1 MKNLLTDQLKN
12 IQAYRHII
20 EDIHKHEY
28 PISVHGIIEE
38 TVAHLCYGLKNELE
52 KPIVLITYSGLK
64 AKKIYE
70 TLNEYDTG
78 VAEIYPVREFIYY
91 DLEALSLENI
101 YQRLAFLSQMARK
114 EPKIFIVP
122 IESLLHK
129 TMSKEFLL
137 KSCKKFSVG
146 DELSL
151 ETMADY
157 FLSVGYERVE
167 TVEGKGQYSIRGGII
182 DFFSPSSENAFR
194 IELFDTEI
202 DSIRSFDVKNQR
214 TICNLE
220 ACEVIPASEI
230 IIPMARKDKY
240 AEKLQKQIEETIEE
254 IRDTEVQSFLSE
266 KYLTLKEKIQEN
278 IHIHNRTLLL
288 PLLKDEVA
296 SIIDYMDDDF
306 TLLLD
311 EPPRIKEVYEKCEAD
326 NLERLVDLLE
336 KGEVLKSHFNIIEK
350 YAKIQKKIVE
360 QNVITLSMIAKN
372 DRIYKPKAIYNIQ
385 CKEANVFSHKLEEL
399 SQELKKYQYRGYKIL
414 IFAGNQER
422 GNRLE
427 KTLLEYDIS
436 SSFIENFEGDIQSG
450 QIIIVPKTLTKG
462 FEYTEIKW
470 MVLSDTDIF
479 GTHKKKTKFKAKVGE
494 TSKIDT
500 FADINIGD
508 YVVHET
514 HGIGKYVGIEKLDI
528 QGIIKD
534 YMKIQYSGED
544 KLFIPVD
551 QMGLVQKYIGS
562 DSLNP
567 RVNKLNS
574 SEWKKTKQRVKKAIE
589 DMAGELLELYAQRK
603 KLRGYAFGM
612 DSSWQQEFEDAFPYE
627 ETNDQLKCIQEIKLD
642 MESDR
647 PMDRLLCGDVGYGKT
662 EVALRAAFKAVTD
675 GKQVAILVP
684 TTILAQQH
692 YNTISERFKDYPV
705 RVQMLSRFRTK
716 KQQDLIIGE
725 VKSGEVD
732 VIVGTHRLLSN
743 DVNYHDL
750 GLLIIDEEQRFGVK
764 HKEKIKQLKQNI
776 DVLTLTA
783 TPIPRTLH
791 MSMIGIRDMSVIE
804 EPPEERIP
812 VQTYVLEKN
821 DHVIKEA
828 VLKELERNGQLFYV
842 YNRVQGIESV
852 ASHIQKLVPEA
863 RVVVGHGKMGERE
876 LENVMID
883 FMNYEYDVLVCTTI
897 IETGLDISN
906 ANTMIIQDADNMGLS
921 QLYQLR
927 GRVGRSN
934 RVAYAYFMYEKN
946 KSLSEIAEKR
956 LKAIKEFTEFGSG
969 FKIAMRDLELRGAG
983 NVLGMEQSGHL
994 EAIGYDLYV
1003 KYLDEAIKRLQ
1014 GIEVKDEI
1022 ETEIDMQVDAYIP
1035 ERYIRD
1041 EFTRLEVYKK
1051 IARIKTEVQQDDMID
1066 ELIDRFGDI
1075 PIPVTNLIHI
1085 ALLKEEATQAYIAKI
1100 EQKEHIVKFTFAS
1113 NEKMNMEVFGGLVD
1127 LYKKRIAFD
1136 ASGEMAIKLRI
1147 KHNTQKEIIDEI
1159 NDFVKKLT
1167 VLLS

>member
-1 MKNLLTDQLKN
+1 MKNILTDQLKN
-12 IQAYRHII
+12 IQSYKHLL
-20 EDIHKHEY
+20 EDIGNNQY
-28 PISVHGIIEE
+28 PISLHGIIEE
-38 TVAHLCYGLKNELE
+38 TAPHICYGLNEDTN
-52 KPIVLITYSGLK
+52 KPIVIITYSGLK

-70 TLNEYDTG
+70 SLNEYASNT
-78 VAEIYPVREFIYY
+78 AELYPIRELIYY
-91 DLEALSLENI
+91 DLDALSLETI
-101 YQRLAFLSQMARK
+101 YQRLVFLDKMAKK
-114 EPKIFIVP
+114 EPKIFVIPV
-122 IESLLHK
+122 ESLIHK
-129 TMSKEFLL
+129 TMSKEYLNKSSKIMSIGDDIDLESLSDFLL
-137 KSCKKFSVG
+137 
-146 DELSL
+146 EI
-151 ETMADY
+151 
-157 FLSVGYERVE
+157 GYERVE
-167 TVEGKGQYSIRGGII
+167 MVEGQGQYSIRGGIVDI
-182 DFFSPSSENAFR
+182 FSPNSENAFR

-202 DSIRSFDVKNQR
+202 DSIRCFDVKNQR
-214 TICNLE
+214 TIENIDV
-220 ACEVIPASEI
+220 CEIIPASEI
-230 IIPMARKDKY
+230 ILDINKKNDYIKQ
-240 AEKLQKQIEETIEE
+240 LQKYVDETAKEMLDA
-254 IRDTEVQSFLSE
+254 DTKEFLES
-266 KYLTLKEKIQEN
+266 KYGNLKEKLKEN
-278 IHIHNRTLLL
+278 LHIHNRTLLL
-288 PLLKDEVA
+288 PLLKEEVA
-296 SIIDYMDDDF
+296 SIVDYIDEDF
-306 TLLLD
+306 IVMLD
-311 EPPRIKEVYEKCEAD
+311 EPSRIKEVYEKSEND
-326 NLERLVDLLE
+326 NLDRLVDLLE

-350 YAKIQKKIVE
+350 YSKIQKKIGM
-360 QNVITLSMIAKN
+360 QNIITMSMIAKN
-372 DRIYKPKAIYNIQ
+372 DKIYKPISIYNIQ

-399 SQELKKYQYRGYKIL
+399 SEELKKHQYRGYKIL
-414 IFAGNQER
+414 IFSGNKDR
-422 GNRLE
+422 GQRLE

-436 SSFIENFEGDIQSG
+436 STFSENYREEIKSG
-450 QIIIVPKTLTKG
+450 QIVIIPRTLTKG
-462 FEYTEIKW
+462 FEYSEIKW
-470 MVLSDTDIF
+470 MILSDSDIF
-479 GTHKKKTKFKAKVGE
+479 GTHKKKNRNKYKSGE

-514 HGIGKYVGIEKLDI
+514 HGIGKYTGIEKLDI

-562 DSLNP
+562 DSINP

-603 KLRGYAFGM
+603 SLRGYSFSVDGA
-612 DSSWQQEFEDAFPYE
+612 WQQEFEDLFPYE
-627 ETNDQLKCIQEIKLD
+627 ETNDQLKCIEEIKLD
-642 MESDR
+642 MESER

-662 EVALRAAFKAVTD
+662 EVALRAAFKSVTD
-675 GKQVAILVP
+675 SKQVAILVP

-692 YNTISERFKDYPV
+692 YNTISERFKDYPI

-716 KQQDLIIGE
+716 KQQDLIVRE

-732 VIVGTHRLLSN
+732 IIVGTHRLLSKDLN
-743 DVNYHDL
+743 FNDL
-750 GLLIIDEEQRFGVK
+750 GLLVIDEEQRFGVK
-764 HKEKIKQLKQNI
+764 HKEKIKQLRQNI

-828 VLKELERNGQLFYV
+828 ITKELERNGQTFYV
-842 YNRVQGIESV
+842 YNRVQGIETV
-852 ASHIQKLVPEA
+852 ASHLKKLVPEA
-863 RVVVGHGKMGERE
+863 RIAVGHGKMGERE

-906 ANTMIIQDADNMGLS
+906 ANTMLIQDADNMGLS

-946 KSLSEIAEKR
+946 KNLSEIAEKR

-1003 KYLDEAIKRLQ
+1003 KYLDEAIKKLQ
-1014 GIEVKDEI
+1014 GVDVREVI
-1022 ETEIDMQVDAYIP
+1022 ETEIDVQVDAHIP
-1035 ERYIRD
+1035 IRYIKE
-1041 EFTRLEVYKK
+1041 EFTRLEIYKK
-1051 IARIKTEVQQDDMID
+1051 ISRIKTSEHCADIID

-1075 PIPVTNLIHI
+1075 PLPVNNLISI
-1085 ALLKEEATQAYIAKI
+1085 ALIKSNATNCFLAKI
-1100 EQKEHIVKFTFAS
+1100 EQKENFIKFIFAS
-1113 NEKMNMEVFGGLVD
+1113 NEKVSMDAIGGLID
-1127 LYKKRIAFD
+1127 IYKKRIVFD
-1136 ASGEMAIKLRI
+1136 ATGEMIIKI
-1147 KHNTQKEIIDEI
+1147 KIQNLKQKDIIKEID
-1159 NDFVKKLT
+1159 DFVKKLT
-1167 VLLS
+1167 ILIS